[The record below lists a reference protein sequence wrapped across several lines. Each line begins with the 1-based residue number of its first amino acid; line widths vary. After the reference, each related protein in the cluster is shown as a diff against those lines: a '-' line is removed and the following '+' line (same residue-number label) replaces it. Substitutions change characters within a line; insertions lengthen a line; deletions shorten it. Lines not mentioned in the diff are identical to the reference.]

1 MGRRRRSWNGDERC
15 YRCATVASE
24 RAHVFP
30 RQLFLKPRPTNLPTV
45 PSCEACNRSFGED
58 ERLFAIAT
66 IDYDHPYGKR
76 LWDRQVRPRL
86 QHERSA
92 GFRTMLAR
100 SVSPLL
106 VPRERGGAYG
116 NPIHLDRERIKQVL
130 SNVARGLAY
139 HHAGDILPTDIR
151 FVYGIFGALDAP
163 APEIIGQLATGAPV
177 RQRLGQDVF
186 AYQWASVPGEN
197 HATFTRLT
205 FYGTRQFAVMTIP
218 AHLTGTPASAG

>member
-1 MGRRRRSWNGDERC
+1 V
-15 YRCATVASE
+15 ATE
-24 RAHVFP
+24 HAHVFP

-92 GFRTMLAR
+92 GFRRMLAR

-106 VPRERGGAYG
+106 VPRDRGGAYG
-116 NPIHLDRERIKQVL
+116 NPIHLDRERIKRVL

-139 HHAGDILPTDIR
+139 HHAGDILPADTR
-151 FVYGIFGALDAP
+151 FVFGIFGALDAP
-163 APEIIGQLATGAPV
+163 APEIIGQLALGAPV
-177 RQRLGQDVF
+177 RRRLGKDVF
-186 AYQWASVPGEN
+186 EYQWGLGPRRKLCVVQPPHVLWNARVRSDDNPCPSDG
-197 HATFTRLT
+197 HACPCRV
-205 FYGTRQFAVMTIP
+205 GD
-218 AHLTGTPASAG
+218 AGVRSHRERAAPFK